1 MTRKKGLL
9 RRTKK
14 RPYRA
19 PALKTY
25 GDLRTLT
32 KGKGGARN
40 DGGGRPK
47 TRNSGP
53 M

>member
-1 MTRKKGLL
+1 MSRKKSAA

-32 KGKGGARN
+32 RGKGGMRT
-40 DGGGRPK
+40 DGGMPK
-47 TRNSGP
+47 TRNSGSF
-53 M
+53 